1 MSKMTDIIAEL
12 EVKFARLIRDM
23 KQLEDEKKALSNQL
37 KTEKEVN
44 NKLVMQRQT
53 LHQQIDDLKT
63 SNALLGSEEYKRETK
78 LKINSL
84 VREIDHCITQLSD

>member
-1 MSKMTDIIAEL
+1 MTDIIAEL

-44 NKLVMQRQT
+44 NKLVMQQQT
-53 LHQQIDDLKT
+53 LHQQIDDLKA

-84 VREIDHCITQLSD
+84 VREIDHCIAQLSD